1 LKRRENEGNITEAAE
16 LMQEVQVET
25 YGSMDKEEK
34 VDYILE
40 QVRLVV
46 CASHNTHLHITRELH
61 RDWTIFLPFGHECDN
76 GAKVP

>member
-46 CASHNTHLHITRELH
+46 CASQHTSSHNSRVASRLDYFSPFWTRM
-61 RDWTIFLPFGHECDN
+61 
-76 GAKVP
+76 

>member
-1 LKRRENEGNITEAAE
+1 MKRRENEGNIAEAAE

-40 QVRLVV
+40 QV
-46 CASHNTHLHITRELH
+46 
-61 RDWTIFLPFGHECDN
+61 
-76 GAKVP
+76 